1 MTHTEPHRNAQAG
14 ATRREAAQKFFASF
28 FQKRSSCFLALLALA
43 SCNNSAPPQTFA
55 PLNYNYLTPIVLKV
69 SSLTISN
76 AYVPT
81 PGQATL
87 LGQDPAPP
95 GPVLISTLNHMLV
108 AGGTSGTG
116 TATITT
122 ASVDQQGSNLIGVLT
137 VDIHLVSGDGL
148 RTADTE
154 ASVTATAPAPDPNAS
169 ENDVQAAL
177 YGLTQQMMDPSSQK
191 SLIVNLQ
198 HQIAV
203 NLPNWVLASA
213 TPGTAPLAVTPGA
226 IQATPLTTPPA
237 TPGPVPSTL
246 PGSSQTLPGGIP
258 TAIPPAAPQ

>member
-1 MTHTEPHRNAQAG
+1 MTDTHAQGSYAQAS

-28 FQKRSSCFLALLALA
+28 FQKRSLLLLSFLALA
-43 SCNNSAPPQTFA
+43 SCSSAPPQTFA

-87 LGQDPAPP
+87 IAQDPAPP
-95 GPVLISTLNHMLV
+95 GPVLTSTLNHLLV

-116 TATITT
+116 TVTIES
-122 ASVDQQGSNLIGVLT
+122 ASVDQQGSNLVGVLT

-226 IQATPLTTPPA
+226 IQATPLTAPPS
-237 TPGPVPSTL
+237 TPGPIPSTL
-246 PGSSQTLPGGIP
+246 PGGSQTLPGGIP
-258 TAIPPAAPQ
+258 TAIPPAPPK